1 MGSSRVLRR
10 TSIGTNAMA
19 RLQTKT
25 SLCTK
30 SSRVRS
36 NDRFPWSMR
45 RKLRANSEMDET
57 VSVPSETAKAPCSIK
72 VVGVGGGG
80 GNTVNRMIESID
92 DEDASVEFWTVNTDV
107 QALCKSKAPN
117 RIQIGPSATRG
128 LGAGAK
134 PAIGRS
140 AAVESVKA
148 IESALSKTD
157 MVFVTA
163 GMGGGTGSGATPVI
177 AEVARRAGSLTVG
190 IVTKPFGFE
199 GQVRMNQAVA
209 AIEELRKQVD
219 ILIVVSNDRL
229 LEVSPSDLPLQE
241 AFILADNIL
250 RQGIVGISEIITKP
264 GLINVDFADVRSV
277 MQNAGLALMG
287 IGRGSG
293 KNRAQDAALA
303 AVTSPLLDFPIQQAK
318 GVVYTVT
325 GNKDMSLTEVA
336 QVSNVIQK
344 MVGNDANVIFGALI
358 DENMGDE
365 MSVIVVATNFEDPEM
380 ASAYAKA
387 ATGAG
392 TVSQTA
398 KSIGMNAGG
407 AEAEAVEIK
416 SKSKQAQTRVAPETA
431 VPQAPPRRSSKSKPT
446 TLGGKVKRFA
456 GNLIRLAL
464 GRPRN

>member
-1 MGSSRVLRR
+1 
-10 TSIGTNAMA
+10 
-19 RLQTKT
+19 
-25 SLCTK
+25 
-30 SSRVRS
+30 
-36 NDRFPWSMR
+36 
-45 RKLRANSEMDET
+45 MDET

>member
-1 MGSSRVLRR
+1 
-10 TSIGTNAMA
+10 MA
-19 RLQTKT
+19 SKG
-25 SLCTK
+25 
-30 SSRVRS
+30 RVRTVAPFIARPLS
-36 NDRFPWSMR
+36 RHSSPENTGRMLTNSRLTPETQAKRMR
-45 RKLRANSEMDET
+45 NALNRVFSQVA
-57 VSVPSETAKAPCSIK
+57 VPSETAKAPCSIK

-92 DEDASVEFWTVNTDV
+92 EGDASVEFWAVNTDV

-117 RIQIGPSATRG
+117 RIQIGPGTTRG

-190 IVTKPFGFE
+190 IVTKPFSFE
-199 GQVRMNQAVA
+199 GQIRMQQAVA

-344 MVGNDANVIFGALI
+344 MVGQDANVIFGALI

-365 MSVIVVATNFEDPEM
+365 MSVIVVATNFEDPEGSLGQQY
-380 ASAYAKA
+380 ARQISANGLHLCLCVVVVG
-387 ATGAG
+387 ATG
-392 TVSQTA
+392 
-398 KSIGMNAGG
+398 GG
-407 AEAEAVEIK
+407 
-416 SKSKQAQTRVAPETA
+416 SCSSG
-431 VPQAPPRRSSKSKPT
+431 RR
-446 TLGGKVKRFA
+446 R
-456 GNLIRLAL
+456 
-464 GRPRN
+464 

>member
-1 MGSSRVLRR
+1 MASQFQDHRPKSGSSSSLGKNMKKKNGGLPGI
-10 TSIGTNAMA
+10 TILPGDSP
-19 RLQTKT
+19 RLQQ
-25 SLCTK
+25 
-30 SSRVRS
+30 RVNADS
-36 NDRFPWSMR
+36 YS
-45 RKLRANSEMDET
+45 A
-57 VSVPSETAKAPCSIK
+57 VSVPSESAKAPCSIK

-92 DEDASVEFWTVNTDV
+92 EEDASVEFWAVNTDV

-117 RIQIGPSATRG
+117 RIQIGPSTTKG

-134 PAIGRS
+134 PTIGRA

-199 GQVRMNQAVA
+199 GQIRMNQAVG

-344 MVGNDANVIFGALI
+344 MVGQDANVIFGALI

-365 MSVIVVATNFEDPEM
+365 MSVIVVATNFEDPEETSYNQANA
-380 ASAYAKA
+380 ASAPSYNSPPPSSMA
-387 ATGAG
+387 
-392 TVSQTA
+392 
-398 KSIGMNAGG
+398 
-407 AEAEAVEIK
+407 
-416 SKSKQAQTRVAPETA
+416 APETA
-431 VPQAPPRRSSKSKPT
+431 IPEMPKRIAKEPPK
-446 TLGGKVKRFA
+446 TLRGKFKR
-456 GNLIRLAL
+456 ITEY
-464 GRPRN
+464 